1 MSSLLVNAIHVGLGG
16 DIKLLRRQKE
26 LKDLIKN
33 TVGKDENAVITIELH
48 TGETEGKA
56 HDIVE
61 CHIGSNQRFVPS
73 IGNIDFI
80 FSRLQLIVDV

>member
-1 MSSLLVNAIHVGLGG
+1 MTKQLYSVATKQVEDFFKFLWPFQKSFTLLVNAIHVGLGG
-16 DIKLLRRQKE
+16 EIKLLRRQKE

-56 HDIVE
+56 CI
-61 CHIGSNQRFVPS
+61 
-73 IGNIDFI
+73 
-80 FSRLQLIVDV
+80 

>member
-1 MSSLLVNAIHVGLGG
+1 MMSSLLVNAIHVGLGG

-56 HDIVE
+56 CILS
-61 CHIGSNQRFVPS
+61 SNFSWRPWS
-73 IGNIDFI
+73 IF
-80 FSRLQLIVDV
+80 F

>member
-1 MSSLLVNAIHVGLGG
+1 MMSSLLVNAIHVGLGG

-48 TGETEGKA
+48 TGETVGKA
-56 HDIVE
+56 CILVQISAGPGDHGLLK
-61 CHIGSNQRFVPS
+61 H
-73 IGNIDFI
+73 
-80 FSRLQLIVDV
+80 